1 MKETRTTFCRICE
14 ATCGLEVEVEDN
26 RIIAIEPDRQ
36 HVVSKGF
43 VCVKGTRF
51 ADVQHSPDR
60 ITAPM
65 KRVGEQWQEI
75 SWDQAMAEIGAKARQ
90 LIGDHGGN
98 SIGHFVGSPA
108 GANVLAP
115 MFRNGLFKGIGS
127 HRLYGTPSTDTV
139 NKFRVSEDMYGSPYY
154 IDFPDVRHTELLMVI
169 GANPTISGNSL
180 YHLPRSQMAMRDIA
194 RRGGRVVFINPRRIE
209 SAEAGEHLFIRPDTD
224 VYFLAAFLNA
234 LIQSGSVDS
243 ERISQYMTGFDEL
256 AATVAPWDGERQ
268 AAVTGIGV
276 DAFKD
281 LVQAHQNAAGA
292 ALYMSTGVNQGR
304 SGSLCYWLL
313 QAINAVS
320 GNLDRRG
327 GALMGKG
334 IFDMPRMVKENGEYT
349 RKQLRDDGFPVIIDN
364 HPSNLLV
371 DDISSNSEDRLRAL
385 IVEASNPLLACGN
398 PGGRMEQ
405 ALEKLE
411 LLVAV
416 DLFRNETGNLAHYIL
431 PATTWMERPD
441 IPYALQ
447 SMFGNMPVRYMSY
460 SDPVLEPPPQVR
472 HEWWIMSR
480 LAEAMGVKMF
490 GSTLASLGLK
500 LNTRLAYARWRWL
513 RKLAVTPEKL
523 IGGMLKKYGIGT
535 RQQFLNEYRHGKLLG
550 EHPPGDFLGQRVLT
564 DDGRVQLAPIDL
576 VSTFNDTVEA
586 LYVEDLANR
595 DRLKLI
601 GKREL
606 RRMNSWLCNSE
617 AIGRDDTNFLYMH
630 PEDADRAGLREGDQ
644 ARVSSAHGWLEL
656 PLRIS
661 DEMMQRCIAIPH
673 GWGHDKADGLS
684 IAAGRAGVNVNW
696 LAGDGPENTEKLSGM
711 SHLSGI
717 LVDVQAAGRS
727 AQ

>member
-14 ATCGLEVEVEDN
+14 ATCGLEVEVDDN
-26 RIIAIEPDRQ
+26 RIIAIEPDRE
-36 HVVSKGF
+36 HVVSKGY
-43 VCVKGTRF
+43 VCLKGTRF

-60 ITAPM
+60 VTAPM
-65 KRVGEQWQEI
+65 KRVGDQWQDI
-75 SWDQAMAEIGAKARQ
+75 SWDQAMAEIGAKSKQ
-90 LIGDHGGN
+90 LIRDFGGN

-139 NKFRVSEDMYGSPYY
+139 NKFRVAEDMYGSPYY
-154 IDFPDVRHTELLMVI
+154 IDFPDVFHTEFLMVI

-180 YHLPRSQMAMRDIA
+180 YHLPRSQMAMRDIGK
-194 RRGGRVVFINPRRIE
+194 RGGRVVFINPRRIE
-209 SAEAGEHLFIRPDTD
+209 SAEAGEHVFIRPDTD

-234 LIQSGSVDS
+234 LIQSGAVD
-243 ERISQYMTGFDEL
+243 EPRIREHMSGFDEL
-256 AATVAPWDGERQ
+256 AATVAPWTAERQ
-268 AAVTGIGV
+268 AAATGV
-276 DAFKD
+276 SAETFND
-281 LVQAHQNAAGA
+281 LVAAHRAARGA

-320 GNLDRRG
+320 GNLDARG

-371 DDISSNSEDRLRAL
+371 DDITNRGDDRLRAL

-398 PGGRMEQ
+398 PNGRMEQ
-405 ALEKLE
+405 ALAELE

-490 GSTLASLGLK
+490 GSTLASIGLK
-500 LNTRLAYARWRWL
+500 LNTRLAYAKSRWL
-513 RKLAVTPEKL
+513 RKLAVTPEIL

-535 RQQFLNEYRHGKLLG
+535 REQFLNEYRHGKLLG
-550 EHPPGDFLGQRVLT
+550 DHPPGDFLGQRVLT
-564 DDGRVQLAPIDL
+564 DDGRVQLAAAEL
-576 VSTFNDTVEA
+576 VDAFNSRVEA
-586 LYVEDLANR
+586 LYAGDLADR

-606 RRMNSWLCNSE
+606 RRMNSWLCNSG
-617 AIGRDDTNFLYMH
+617 AMGKDSTNYLYMH
-630 PEDADRAGLREGDQ
+630 PEDASAAGLREGQ
-644 ARVSSAHGWLEL
+644 GARVRSDHGAIEL
-656 PLRIS
+656 PVRIS
-661 DEMMQRCIAIPH
+661 EEMMPRTVAIPH
-673 GWGHDKADGLS
+673 GWGHERADGLS
-684 IAAGRAGVNVNW
+684 LASRRAGVNVNW
-696 LAGDGPENTEKLSGM
+696 LAGDGPEHTEQLSGM

-717 LVDVQAAGRS
+717 LVEVEAAGR
-727 AQ
+727 